1 MGLVKLKG
9 RYTSLEG
16 WQNLASFPPLYTAI
30 KSSKVLILMTDI
42 SHLPGLE
49 ILPKLYSWYKFFF
62 TYFLFKQKRERENQM
77 ATIGNGCPQPI
88 KRKIL

>member
-1 MGLVKLKG
+1 MGLVNLKG

-16 WQNLASFPPLYTAI
+16 WQNLASLPPLHTAI
-30 KSSKVLILMTDI
+30 KFSKAFILMTNI

-49 ILPKLYSWYKFFF
+49 ILLKLYSLYKMFFA
-62 TYFLFKQKRERENQM
+62 YFFLKQKRERENKT
-77 ATIGNGCPQPI
+77 ATISNGCPQPI